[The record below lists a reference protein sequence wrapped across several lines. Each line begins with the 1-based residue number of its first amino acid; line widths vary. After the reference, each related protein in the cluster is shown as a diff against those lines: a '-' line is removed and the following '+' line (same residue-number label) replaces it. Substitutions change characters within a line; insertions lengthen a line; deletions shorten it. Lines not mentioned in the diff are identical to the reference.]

1 MERRGPETR
10 EPGQDPG
17 TRGRAKGMARY
28 PSPEPGSDQ
37 DPDPGPG
44 TRASN
49 QSETQQAGTTGQA
62 LPGLNE
68 RMHEFTFVD
77 KAGQRPGTNA
87 LFDKVSEDI
96 QDRGIALNA

>member
-1 MERRGPETR
+1 MKHHGTTRARDEGARTGSGNQGTGQKNGPIPKPRTGIR
-10 EPGQDPG
+10 SGP
-17 TRGRAKGMARY
+17 RA
-28 PSPEPGSDQ
+28 
-37 DPDPGPG
+37 
-44 TRASN
+44 RASN
-49 QSETQQAGTTGQA
+49 QGKTQQAGTTGQA